1 MAAGDAEAAKGAN
14 PELAAGVAAGQAEE
28 QCMPRDAHV
37 VLSVLKSM
45 GVEECDDRVV
55 HQLLEFMY
63 RYVGEVLGDA
73 SAYAGH
79 ADRSTLELDDVKL
92 AMQARV
98 NFAFAQPPP
107 REVQLELSSA
117 RNRVPLPGLGAAK
130 VSGESAKSE
139 KEGLRFFLSS
149 QSVYLSHPSFA
160 LQIESGRALLEE
172 LALLP
177 RQRQIRPCPMMKNIT
192 LDDESDR
199 AFAWRGPR
207 VLRGPPVRHAETT
220 RHLSEDTTPHVDGAL
235 CSVWAHD

>member
-1 MAAGDAEAAKGAN
+1 
-14 PELAAGVAAGQAEE
+14 
-28 QCMPRDAHV
+28 MPRDAHV

-130 VSGESAKSE
+130 TSG
-139 KEGLRFFLSS
+139 GGI
-149 QSVYLSHPSFA
+149 VA
-160 LQIESGRALLEE
+160 L
-172 LALLP
+172 P
-177 RQRQIRPCPMMKNIT
+177 P
-192 LDDESDR
+192 SDR
-199 AFAWRGPR
+199 TLSQRNFQVGSDTQPR
-207 VLRGPPVRHAETT
+207 
-220 RHLSEDTTPHVDGAL
+220 
-235 CSVWAHD
+235 

>member
-98 NFAFAQPPP
+98 YFAFAQPPP

-139 KEGLRFFLSS
+139 RRGCGFFYPANPSTFHTRASPCRLSQGVLCWRS
-149 QSVYLSHPSFA
+149 
-160 LQIESGRALLEE
+160 LLCCRGS
-172 LALLP
+172 A
-177 RQRQIRPCPMMKNIT
+177 K
-192 LDDESDR
+192 SDR
-199 AFAWRGPR
+199 VP
-207 VLRGPPVRHAETT
+207 
-220 RHLSEDTTPHVDGAL
+220 
-235 CSVWAHD
+235 